1 MKAKIDP
8 WVNIVT
14 FVIYILV
21 FIKIVFLISS
31 IGHLL
36 LSHKKNP
43 TERTTEFDQK
53 FLGLKSKF
61 EFYCIIIMSGLLI
74 FIFTPWYDNM
84 VYITREMKFLI
95 YIFGFI
101 LILSA
106 DWDIYLPQ
114 SRIGEVI
121 NSTIG

>member
-1 MKAKIDP
+1 MKSKNDP
-8 WVNIVT
+8 WVHIVA
-14 FVIYILV
+14 FIIYIII

-36 LSHKKNP
+36 LSHKRNP
-43 TERTTEFDQK
+43 TQKSTEFDQK
-53 FLGLKSKF
+53 FLGLKSTF
-61 EFYCIIIMSGLLI
+61 EFYFTILMSGLLI

-84 VYITREMKFLI
+84 IYINSEIKFLFYI
-95 YIFGFI
+95 YGFL

-114 SRIGEVI
+114 TRLGEI
-121 NSTIG
+121 ISSTIG